1 MNSFLQNK
9 TYNYF
14 NNPTNELDILAFN
27 YKTDKTS
34 QYKIL
39 DKKQHCHPYTKIYY
53 ELFKNMKHD
62 CFNLLEIGIGI
73 INKHHMK
80 HMEKFNYNIGA
91 SLYMWKDFFT
101 NANIYGLDINKNTMI
116 NNVDRIK
123 TYCGSQID
131 KNIFNNF
138 NNIKFNIIIDDG
150 SHIPEHQLES
160 FKICKQY
167 LSDNF
172 IYIVEDCKPTTFKL
186 FNDYMRN
193 MMAIKNS
200 NLNYNIEYINFTP
213 FGYSLDSKLI
223 IIRPL

>member
-1 MNSFLQNK
+1 MNIFLQNK
-9 TYNYF
+9 TYSYF
-14 NNPTNELDILAFN
+14 NNPNNELDMLAFN

-53 ELFKNMKHD
+53 EIFKNMKQD
-62 CFNLLEIGIGI
+62 SFNLLEIGIGI
-73 INKHHMK
+73 VNEHHMK
-80 HMEKFNYNIGA
+80 HMAKFNYKIGG

-101 NANIYGLDINKNTMI
+101 NANIYGLDINPDAMI

-131 KNIFNNF
+131 ENVFNNF

-160 FKICKQY
+160 FKISQQY
-167 LSDNF
+167 LSQNF
-172 IYIVEDCKPTTFKL
+172 IYIVEDCKPKTFEL
-186 FNDYMRN
+186 F
-193 MMAIKNS
+193 KNS
-200 NLNYNIEYINFTP
+200 NFNYNIEYIDFTP

-223 IIRPL
+223 IIKRL